1 VAEDLHDV
9 IALSG
14 PSVIHE
20 RRSGVG
26 KVHFATVHDDL
37 PLAGSHGPNNHN
49 FVLFTSTFD
58 PRLTVG
64 ERGLIGETKTPR
76 RRRRRRRRRT
86 RKS

>member
-76 RRRRRRRRRT
+76 RRRT